1 MQCSQMH
8 CACVHGHMTN
18 EPLSIPKDD
27 LTMAKGKKNKKAVK
41 ILPIKIQGTGALLRA
56 AAQQARRSTLQ
67 TSTRA

>member
-1 MQCSQMH
+1 
-8 CACVHGHMTN
+8 MTN

-41 ILPIKIQGTGALLRA
+41 LLPIKIQGTGALLRA

>member
-1 MQCSQMH
+1 
-8 CACVHGHMTN
+8 MTT